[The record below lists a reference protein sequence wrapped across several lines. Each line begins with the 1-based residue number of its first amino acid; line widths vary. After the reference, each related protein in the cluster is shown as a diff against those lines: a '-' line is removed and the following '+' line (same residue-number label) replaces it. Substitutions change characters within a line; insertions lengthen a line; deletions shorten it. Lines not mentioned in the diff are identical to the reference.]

1 MTRHGGRSG
10 ARELAAMALLATA
23 LVASS
28 CHPSNRVEM
37 QVRVVSAK
45 PLGRGDLLLAAKAM
59 DERLDAMGRG
69 SATANVTDA
78 GIDVTVPDVGADSAE
93 GQRLAAELVRPG
105 RVLFRPLLDPPVR
118 ATEATLSPT
127 DAANVAADRE
137 VVADA
142 APTADGAVLRF
153 RLGPAA
159 ATQNAVV
166 RTEVTSSGSTAGV
179 TVRLAADDRAR
190 SLLDLRRACERS
202 APRCPATLPGAN
214 GQPIGSIALVLDA
227 AVLAASLVDPSN
239 GGAWQVASGL
249 TGDLARSL
257 GARLESPPLPAE
269 FVVRRST
276 TVSVP

>member
-69 SATANVTDA
+69 SATANVTDG

-159 ATQNAVV
+159 ANQNVVV
-166 RTEVTSSGSTAGV
+166 RAEVTSSGSTAGV

-214 GQPIGSIALVLDA
+214 GQPIGSIALVLDG
-227 AVLAASLVDPSN
+227 AVLAASPVDPSN
-239 GGAWQVASGL
+239 DGAWRVASGL
-249 TGDLARSL
+249 TSDLARAL